1 MISSFFKGAL
11 FAIIAGLA
19 AADHYID
26 AKGETHLRVNPD
38 GSFKIMQL
46 TDLHF
51 GEDKTLDAKT
61 ATSIKDWIDKEKP
74 DLIAITGD
82 LISGFYWDEKKHETE
97 FWGHYHKMFV
107 FMINEMQIPWAFVPG
122 DRDFEADAD

>member
-1 MISSFFKGAL
+1 MISFFKAVL
-11 FAIIAGLA
+11 SAAMVGLA

-26 AKGETHLRVNPD
+26 DKGETHLRVNSD
-38 GSFKIMQL
+38 GTFKIMQL

-51 GEDKTLDAKT
+51 GENNDLNAKT
-61 ATSIKDWIDKEKP
+61 ATMIKDLVKKEEP

-82 LISGFYWDEKKHETE
+82 LVSGFYWDQKKHETE
-97 FWGHYHKMFV
+97 FWGHYHKLFV
-107 FMINEMQIPWAFVPG
+107 FMINEMSIPWAFVPG